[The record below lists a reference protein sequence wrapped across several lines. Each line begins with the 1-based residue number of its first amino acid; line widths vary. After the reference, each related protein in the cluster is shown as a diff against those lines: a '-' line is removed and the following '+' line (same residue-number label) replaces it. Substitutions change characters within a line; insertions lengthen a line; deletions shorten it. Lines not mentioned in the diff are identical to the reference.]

1 MIGRRD
7 VLFGCCCGLMLLGAG
22 PARGQQRLGPYT
34 KDELEAVRDTYE
46 PYARSLFFD
55 DLLGRLPPAMRR
67 PLGEVQL
74 DIPAEMPAGPG
85 SDPAFVLSVASVPAQ
100 RQVYLPLRTL
110 RWLREYCGLVVELE
124 RRKCADRQA
133 IVMVYSGMLSRRVQG
148 GARPPG
154 PLAAFGLDAGIYRD
168 AYVDNLSS
176 DLFGRTLFFLL
187 AHELGHIARGHAV
200 GASGINSQLQERE
213 ADAYALDAMASVGV
227 MPLGLAAFFSA
238 AAMMEGGQTTH
249 PLSGSRVEAI
259 ARGLEARPRA
269 FVDPSQP
276 NPEAAAARLLANAR
290 EIRAAVPI
298 IDDPELRA
306 SLLRGGGSGGDFAGL
321 RSAHERLCTQ

>member
-1 MIGRRD
+1 
-7 VLFGCCCGLMLLGAG
+7 
-22 PARGQQRLGPYT
+22 
-34 KDELEAVRDTYE
+34 
-46 PYARSLFFD
+46 
-55 DLLGRLPPAMRR
+55 
-67 PLGEVQL
+67 
-74 DIPAEMPAGPG
+74 
-85 SDPAFVLSVASVPAQ
+85 
-100 RQVYLPLRTL
+100 
-110 RWLREYCGLVVELE
+110 
-124 RRKCADRQA
+124 
-133 IVMVYSGMLSRRVQG
+133 
-148 GARPPG
+148 
-154 PLAAFGLDAGIYRD
+154 
-168 AYVDNLSS
+168 
-176 DLFGRTLFFLL
+176 
-187 AHELGHIARGHAV
+187 
-200 GASGINSQLQERE
+200 
-213 ADAYALDAMASVGV
+213 MASVGV